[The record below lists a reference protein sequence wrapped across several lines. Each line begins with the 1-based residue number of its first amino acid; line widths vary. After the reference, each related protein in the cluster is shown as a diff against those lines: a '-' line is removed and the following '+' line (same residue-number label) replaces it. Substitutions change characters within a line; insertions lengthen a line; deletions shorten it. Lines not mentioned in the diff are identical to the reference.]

1 MNIIITSKDFSSTLC
16 DDFYILANI
25 LKDKHICSRVDLKDI
40 DSKDN
45 NIDAVIYL
53 DDVSSGGL
61 EQYKKI
67 LITDDEIKQPS
78 RYDYIL
84 CKTELSKKKNKT
96 RNNIL
101 YSGFTSYT
109 LRSRASKSRSI
120 ISHYISSSSDDII
133 KLWIKNNG
141 FLDIDKDC
149 KLILISLTSSSNN
162 YWKSLDTKK
171 VSKVCNKKINA
182 SKYMNIYM
190 LDNVSKKELSY
201 FQEKCGCNI
210 ITDNNY
216 HSINIG
222 RCVGDLVITT
232 SNNNMS
238 ELISDKKC
246 LIKVVKNKID
256 EKSFKSILSRSL
268 KLSPKEWNKISR
280 NNINNYKR
288 DTKYFKD
295 VLLSLLLS
303 LFNKKGGSG
312 QSDIELEYSRYILT
326 TNITKNMLRGFN
338 NREKYEM
345 KNIIERLL
353 LTMVNDNISDS
364 KNDNNNIFCKI
375 TNKPSYITK
384 AVEEIM
390 DKKLII
396 SRRDAESFINTNFV
410 NKINNFI
417 TNKNKNKNKS
427 YKHGNIVI
435 KNNELKYK
443 SFSFTLPLDRM
454 KLLLKYGDSHLVRCS
469 LRYAAMQMG
478 GQQWSI
484 PKKQYDHLINKY
496 KVNREGF
503 ASPFNSQIIGR
514 GKFCSMFKDTDEIYG
529 SIGSFF
535 TAEISGYNWVINPP
549 FTATMLIGSA
559 DRSIKAMESDKKTF
573 IFYIMP
579 YWNDITSYDMLL
591 KSKYTKY
598 TEILNKNSYFYE
610 KNNKKFTAKFK
621 SVVFILTNYDCNIP
635 SNICKNMKN

>member
-1 MNIIITSKDFSSTLC
+1 MNIIITSKDLSSTLC
-16 DDFYILANI
+16 DDFDILENI
-25 LKDKHICSRVDLKDI
+25 LKDKHICSWARLKDI
-40 DSKDN
+40 DNKDN
-45 NIDAVIYL
+45 KIDAVIYL
-53 DDVSSGGL
+53 DDISSGGL

-67 LITDDEIKQPS
+67 LITDCEIKHPS

-84 CKTELSKKKNKT
+84 CKTKSSYNNNKSIG
-96 RNNIL
+96 NIL
-101 YSGFTSYT
+101 YSGFTSYP
-109 LRSRASKSRSI
+109 LHSRASKSSSI

-141 FLDIDKDC
+141 FLDVDKDC
-149 KLILISLTSSSNN
+149 KLILISLSSPSSNN

-171 VSKVCNKKINA
+171 VSTVCNKKINA
-182 SKYMNIYM
+182 SKFMNMYM

-210 ITDNNY
+210 IADNNY

-222 RCVGDLVITT
+222 RCVGNLVITT

-256 EKSFKSILSRSL
+256 EKSFTSVLSRSL
-268 KLSPKEWNKISR
+268 KLSTKEWNKISR
-280 NNINNYKR
+280 NNITNYKK

-295 VLLSLLLS
+295 VLLSL
-303 LFNKKGGSG
+303 FNNHRGGYDKY
-312 QSDIELEYSRYILT
+312 DIELEYSRYILT
-326 TNITKNMLRGFN
+326 TNITKNMLRGYN

-353 LTMVNDNISDS
+353 LTMVNDNIGDR
-364 KNDNNNIFCKI
+364 KNDIKNIFCKI
-375 TNKPSYITK
+375 TNTPAYVTK

-396 SRRDAESFINTNFV
+396 SRRDAESFINSLFV

-417 TNKNKNKNKS
+417 TNKNKNKS

-443 SFSFTLPLDRM
+443 SFSFTLPRDRM
-454 KLLLKYGDSHLVRCS
+454 TLLLKYGDSHLVRCS

-549 FTATMLIGSA
+549 FTATMLIDSA
-559 DRSIKAMESDKKTF
+559 DRSIKAMGSDKKTF

-621 SVVFILTNYDCNIP
+621 SVVFILTNYDCSIP
-635 SNICKNMKN
+635 SNICKNMKH